1 MKIFSSTVLLVLALV
16 TPNINSFPHGAPD
29 SVCQSLLPKHHGIAP
44 QPPQTAPYRI
54 EVSSTTIGRGQT
66 LGIRVV
72 GQPAELPFEGFILQA
87 RSFNEPT
94 QIVGSFNLADKS
106 KLMNCGD
113 GNSNSITHTDK
124 QKKVNYYV
132 EWNAP
137 TDFVGEV
144 FFKWV

>member
-1 MKIFSSTVLLVLALV
+1 MKIFSTTVLLVLALV
-16 TPNINSFPHGAPD
+16 APNVNPFPHGAPTK
-29 SVCQSLLPKHHGIAP
+29 VCQSLLPKHHGISP

-54 EVSSTTIGRGQT
+54 EVSSTTIGQGQT
-66 LGIRVV
+66 LAIRIV
-72 GQPAELPFEGFILQA
+72 GQPAELPFEGFILQG

-94 QIVGSFNLADKS
+94 QIVGTFNEGDKS

-113 GNSNSITHTDK
+113 GNANSITHTDK
-124 QKKVNYYV
+124 HKKVNYYV

-144 FFKWV
+144 FFK